1 MSGVAAGTLHAVVLA
16 TLAFSSCH
24 AAAKGKTMKTSD
36 LAGVVDVA
44 FGHGR
49 FVTSHASGQAG
60 VAVWD
65 RADNAHTDPA
75 AWLPRTELRPG
86 RLALS
91 PDGARVVVAGGAGEP
106 LLVIDVRSGA
116 VKARLRAPSAGVTA
130 LAWSPD
136 GAWLAVA
143 GVDAATPPASA
154 TAHPD
159 KAVAF
164 VSSGRVLVYELAKP
178 AEPRWTLEGP
188 SQDLVAVAFAPNSR
202 TLTGLFKAGALIVWS
217 LANGQAGPSAE
228 LGDRGHALTISP
240 DGRQLA
246 AALTTE
252 AGASRVEL
260 RDATTLA
267 AITTLSGGP
276 NLPVH
281 LAYSSDGAQLV
292 VTGFDAV
299 QVWDTKAHTLRVKLD
314 YDSDVG
320 SGPRGAAFVPGGLL
334 VVGGDPVLWRVW
346 DLATRQ
352 PRVVV
357 APSKHAVN

>member
-1 MSGVAAGTLHAVVLA
+1 MSGLATGTLHAVVLA

-44 FGHGR
+44 FGRDR
-49 FVTSHASGQAG
+49 FVTSHAAGQAG

-65 RADNAHTDPA
+65 HADQAHTDPA
-75 AWLPRTELRPG
+75 AWLPRTDLRPG

-91 PDGARVVVAGGAGEP
+91 PDGARVAVAGAAGEP
-106 LLVIDVRSGA
+106 LLVIEVRSGA
-116 VKARLRAPSAGVTA
+116 VKAQLRAPSAGVTA

-136 GAWLAVA
+136 GAWLAAA
-143 GVDAATPPASA
+143 GVDAAPPPAGA

-159 KAVAF
+159 KAVAL

-178 AEPRWTLEGP
+178 AAPRWTLEAP
-188 SQDLVAVAFAPNSR
+188 NQDIVAVAFAKGG
-202 TLTGLFKAGALIVWS
+202 TLTGLSRAGALIGWS
-217 LANGQAGPSAE
+217 LASGQAGRSVE
-228 LGDRGHALTISP
+228 LGDRGHALAISP

-246 AALTTE
+246 AALTAE
-252 AGASRVEL
+252 DGASRIEL
-260 RDATTLA
+260 RDATSLA
-267 AITTLSGGP
+267 AIATLSGGP

-281 LAYSSDGAQLV
+281 LAYASDGARLA

-299 QVWDTKAHTLRVKLD
+299 QVWDIKTQKLSAKLD
-314 YDSDVG
+314 HGSDVG

-346 DLATRQ
+346 DLATRK

-357 APSKHAVN
+357 APPAHVVN